1 MYEGGRGKRWTARM
15 ATTVSTEMKT
25 TGNEDDMERWK
36 SGRGGRGGGEGGYV
50 EAWKLGPMESFR
62 PDVSEIARDPAPVG
76 WAVL

>member
-1 MYEGGRGKRWTARM
+1 MDEGKGW
-15 ATTVSTEMKT
+15 E
-25 TGNEDDMERWK
+25 
-36 SGRGGRGGGEGGYV
+36 GGGEGGYV